1 MTTLNPRS
9 PAKLFAGTGLILA
22 AGSALAD
29 YTWNFPKPV
38 TPIGRDTLSM
48 HNQFM
53 VIITV
58 LFVVVFA
65 IMVYSMIKH
74 RKSVG
79 AAPARFSGPA
89 GALQWFWVLVPFGIL
104 LFIDFVLMGI
114 PAFHA
119 VIDMEDT
126 RTKADMVLK
135 VTGLQWKW
143 KYEYPDSGIQ
153 FVSTLTTPPGADRGQ
168 GSQGRALPARGR

>member
-1 MTTLNPRS
+1 MTTLNPT
-9 PAKLFAGTGLILA
+9 PAKLFAGTGLTLA
-22 AGSALAD
+22 AGNALAD

-74 RKSVG
+74 RKS
-79 AAPARFSGPA
+79 A
-89 GALQWFWVLVPFGIL
+89 GAE
-104 LFIDFVLMGI
+104 
-114 PAFHA
+114 PAQ
-119 VIDMEDT
+119 I
-126 RTKADMVLK
+126 
-135 VTGLQWKW
+135 
-143 KYEYPDSGIQ
+143 
-153 FVSTLTTPPGADRGQ
+153 
-168 GSQGRALPARGR
+168 GRASCRERV